1 MFRRVSHLKT
11 YCSICGQ
18 YLEESSKDTVLVENK
33 IFGIGLVTSV
43 MNRKRSCGK
52 RGMILISKTMLQI
65 MLSEFSRK
73 KNNKKQQNFQQL

>member
-1 MFRRVSHLKT
+1 MKT
-11 YCSICGQ
+11 YCSI
-18 YLEESSKDTVLVENK
+18 LWTIFRRVSKDTVLVENK

-43 MNRKRSCGK
+43 MNRKRSCRK

-65 MLSEFSRK
+65 MLSEFSKK